1 MGSEERLLTFAQPFA
16 EFALLSQYEE
26 YSPVK
31 GPLDINK
38 ADPFL
43 FWKPFSFLLW
53 MGCVF
58 LYPFGGSTYKAL
70 SKP

>member
-31 GPLDINK
+31 GPFSLLEAFFLSSLDGLCFLV
-38 ADPFL
+38 PFWRFYL
-43 FWKPFSFLLW
+43 
-53 MGCVF
+53 
-58 LYPFGGSTYKAL
+58 
-70 SKP
+70 